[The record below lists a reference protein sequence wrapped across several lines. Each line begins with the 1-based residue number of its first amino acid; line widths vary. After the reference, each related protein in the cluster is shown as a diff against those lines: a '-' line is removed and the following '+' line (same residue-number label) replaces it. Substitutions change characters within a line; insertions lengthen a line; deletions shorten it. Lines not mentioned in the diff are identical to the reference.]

1 MKIGRY
7 WGWIIAALA
16 VTVLFFLSRIVFFLT
31 EWLWYNANGYS
42 QIFITI
48 IKGRLASGISVGIIF
63 FIFILINILLVKR
76 FRTKMPLFLGNNV
89 LQLPE
94 LNNIQ
99 PYIDRI
105 AIAAALAVAVLSGYQ
120 ASTVWELFL
129 KALNGAPFG
138 QTDPLYGN
146 DISFYIFNLPLQQ
159 YLNSSAFILLLISL
173 LLSLALYIT
182 SRSIYYT
189 PREFRTS
196 PKAKAHLLSLASLLI
211 LVKAWGYHIE
221 IYELL
226 QSSRGIVYG
235 ALYTD
240 VYATLPY
247 LKLAVVISVILA
259 ILVFGDMISRGWK
272 FSLGS
277 VVLLMLMSLAGGVIY
292 PGIMQKFVVAPN
304 ELSKESAFIAR
315 NIEFTRRAFGL
326 DSVVERE
333 FSARED
339 LLQKDI
345 EKNAATIKNVR
356 LWDHQPLLK
365 TYSELQEIRT
375 YYTFND
381 VDNDRYTIN
390 GELRQTMLSPRELS
404 YEKLPDKKWINQTFT
419 YTHGYG
425 CCLGPVNKVTEDGLP
440 EFFIKDIPPSS
451 SVDLKLERPEIYFG
465 ETTDT
470 YCIVNSS
477 EKEFDYPFGD
487 KNVYCEYKGTGG
499 MPVYSFV
506 NRFLFAIR
514 FHELKIL
521 LSTGIMPQSR
531 IMFYRNINER
541 LHRITP
547 LVYYDPDPYMV
558 ISEGKLYW
566 ICDGYTISNH
576 YPYSQPYPGLG
587 NYIRNSVKA
596 VIDAY
601 NGTMKFYISDENDPI
616 IKTYSHIFKGVF
628 EPLSSMPSDI
638 RAHLRYPAGMFY
650 AQSLMYTTY
659 HMTDPQVF
667 YNKEDLWKIPKR
679 MESKSEED
687 MKPYYTVLKF
697 PAPEGEK
704 EEFILMIP
712 FTPAKKANMIA
723 WMAAR
728 CDMPNYG
735 KILVYAFPKDKLIY
749 GPFQIEARI
758 NQDADISKQLT
769 LWSQGGSEVIRGS
782 LLVIPIEDSLL
793 YIEPLYLAAE
803 KGKMPQ
809 LKRVIVVYGRTVA
822 MEQNLEEALKKV
834 FPPTGGTGTLTK
846 PDAPGRPGLPSKS
859 RIVHLIEEA
868 SKHYEKARQCQRN
881 DDWAGYGKE
890 MNNLRSVL
898 EELKRSSVEQVEP
911 KDAPNNGIKDE
922 SDSESNV
929 ELKKEL
935 TGNPDKEPP
944 IPVNILR
951 KSAPLDIFRKP
962 LPADTPEKNLPG
974 KSD

>member
-1 MKIGRY
+1 VKIGKY
-7 WGWIIAALA
+7 WGWIIAA
-16 VTVLFFLSRIVFFLT
+16 VVITILFFLSRIVFFFT
-31 EWLWYNANGYS
+31 EWLWYNSNGYS
-42 QIFITI
+42 QIFVTI
-48 IKGRLASGISVGIIF
+48 ITGRLASGITLGAIF
-63 FIFILINILLVKR
+63 FLFILINILLVRR
-76 FRTKMPLFLGNNV
+76 FRTRMPMFLGNNV

-105 AIAAALAVAVLSGYQ
+105 AVTVAAVVAILSGYQ

-129 KALNGAPFG
+129 KAFKGTPFG

-146 DISFYIFNLPLQQ
+146 DIGFYIFNLPLQQ

-173 LLSLALYIT
+173 MISLALYIA

-196 PKAKAHLLSLASLLI
+196 PKAKAHLLSLASLLF
-211 LVKAWGYHIE
+211 LVKAWGYHIDM
-221 IYELL
+221 YELL

-247 LKLAVVISVILA
+247 LKLAIVVSIILA
-259 ILVFGDMISRGWK
+259 LLVFGDMVSRGWK

-277 VVLLMLMSLAGGVIY
+277 VILLMLMSLIGGVIY
-292 PGIMQKFVVAPN
+292 PSIMQKFIVAPN
-304 ELSKESAFIAR
+304 ELSKENPYISR
-315 NIEFTRRAFGL
+315 SIEFTRKAFGL
-326 DSVVERE
+326 DFIEERE
-333 FSARED
+333 FPVRED
-339 LLQKDI
+339 LSEKDI
-345 EKNAATIKNVR
+345 EKNEATIKNVR

-381 VDNDRYTIN
+381 VDNDRYLIN

-440 EFFIKDIPPSS
+440 EFFIKDIPPAS
-451 SVDLKLERPEIYFG
+451 SVDVKLERPEIYFG

-470 YCIVNSS
+470 YCIVNSGV
-477 EKEFDYPFGD
+477 KEFDYPFGD

-499 MPVYSFV
+499 MPVYPFL
-506 NRFLFAIR
+506 NRLLFAIR

-521 LSTGIMPQSR
+521 FSSGLTPESK

-547 LVYYDPDPYMV
+547 LVYYDPDPYMI

-566 ICDGYTISNH
+566 ICDGYTISSH
-576 YPYSQPYPGLG
+576 YPYSQPYPGVG

-601 NGTMKFYISDENDPI
+601 NGTMKFYISDEKDPI
-616 IKTYSHIFKGVF
+616 IKTYSLIFSGVF
-628 EPLSSMPSDI
+628 EPLSLMPAGI
-638 RAHLRYPAGMFY
+638 RSHLRYPVGMFY
-650 AQSLMYTTY
+650 AQSQMYTTY
-659 HMTDPQVF
+659 HMTDTQVF

-735 KILVYAFPKDKLIY
+735 KILVYTFPKDKLIY

-758 NQDADISKQLT
+758 NQDTDISKQLT
-769 LWSQGGSEVIRGS
+769 LWGQGGSEVIRGS

-809 LKRVIVVYGRTVA
+809 LKRVIVVYGSTVA

-834 FPPTGGTGTLTK
+834 FPQTGETGTVTK
-846 PDAPGRPGLPSKS
+846 PQDHGTPGVPALKS
-859 RIVHLIEEA
+859 DLLRLIEEA
-868 SKHYEKARQCQRN
+868 NDHYERARQYQRD

-890 MNNLRSVL
+890 MNQLRAVL
-898 EELKRSSVEQVEP
+898 EELKRSSKEREEQKEEIKEETRKEQQKESVVPVEV
-911 KDAPNNGIKDE
+911 
-922 SDSESNV
+922 
-929 ELKKEL
+929 
-935 TGNPDKEPP
+935 
-944 IPVNILR
+944 LR
-951 KSAPLDIFRKP
+951 TR
-962 LPADTPEKNLPG
+962 LPAIKEQ
-974 KSD
+974 

>member
-1 MKIGRY
+1 MRSRYQKEHQVKIGRY
-7 WGWIIAALA
+7 WGWIIAAIV
-16 VTVLFFLSRIVFFLT
+16 VTILFFLSRIVFFFS
-31 EWLWYNANGYS
+31 EWLWYCSNGYS
-42 QIFITI
+42 QIFVTI
-48 IKGRLASGISVGIIF
+48 ITGRLVSGITLGALF
-63 FIFILINILLVKR
+63 FIFILINILLVRR
-76 FRTKMPLFLGNNV
+76 FRIKMPVFLGNNV

-94 LNNIQ
+94 LNTIQ

-105 AIAAALAVAVLSGYQ
+105 AIAAATVVAILAGYQ
-120 ASTVWELFL
+120 ASTVWELFM
-129 KALNGAPFG
+129 KALRGVPFG
-138 QTDPLYGN
+138 HTDPLYGN
-146 DISFYIFNLPLQQ
+146 DIGFYIFNLPLQQ
-159 YLNSSAFILLLISL
+159 YLNGGAFILVLLSL
-173 LLSLALYIT
+173 ALSLALYIA

-196 PKAKAHLLSLASLLI
+196 PKAKAHLLSLVSLLI

-221 IYELL
+221 MYNLL

-247 LKLAVVISVILA
+247 LKLAMIVSVILA
-259 ILVFGDMISRGWK
+259 VSVFGDMISRGWK
-272 FSLGS
+272 FTLGS
-277 VVLLMLMSLAGGVIY
+277 ALMLMLMSLVGGVIY
-292 PGIMQKFVVAPN
+292 PNIMQKFVVAPN
-304 ELSKESAFIAR
+304 ELAKESTYLAR
-315 NIEFTRRAFGL
+315 NIEFTRKAFGL
-326 DSVVERE
+326 DSIQERE

-339 LLQKDI
+339 LSEKDI
-345 EKNAATIKNVR
+345 RKNDATIKNIR

-381 VDNDRYTIN
+381 VDNDRYMIN
-390 GELRQTMLSPRELS
+390 GDLRQTMLSPRELS

-425 CCLGPVNKVTEDGLP
+425 VCLGPVNKVTEDGLP
-440 EFFIKDIPPSS
+440 EFFIKDIPPAS
-451 SVDLKLERPEIYFG
+451 SVDLKLDRPEIYFG

-470 YCIVNSS
+470 YCIVNSGL
-477 EKEFDYPFGD
+477 KEFDYPFGD

-499 MPVYSFV
+499 MPLYPLL
-506 NRFLFAIR
+506 NRLLFAIR
-514 FHELKIL
+514 FHEIKML
-521 LSTGIMPQSR
+521 LSNAITPQSR

-566 ICDGYTISNH
+566 ICDGYTISSH

-601 NGTMKFYISDENDPI
+601 NGTMKFYISDDDDPI
-616 IKTYSHIFKGVF
+616 IKTYSLIFPGVF
-628 EPLSSMPSDI
+628 EPISSMPAGI
-638 RAHLRYPAGMFY
+638 RAHLRYPVGMFY

-667 YNKEDLWKIPKR
+667 YNKEDLWRIPKR

-697 PAPEGEK
+697 PPPEGEK

-723 WMAAR
+723 WMSAR

-735 KILVYAFPKDKLIY
+735 KMLVYTFPKDKLIY

-769 LWSQGGSEVIRGS
+769 LWGQGGSEVIRGS

-809 LKRVIVVYGRTVA
+809 LKRVIVVYGSMVA

-834 FPPTGGTGTLTK
+834 FPETGAAMPPQGNAPPGSPEMKSGMIKLIQ
-846 PDAPGRPGLPSKS
+846 DASD
-859 RIVHLIEEA
+859 
-868 SKHYEKARQCQRN
+868 HYDKARECQRN
-881 DDWAGYGKE
+881 DDWAGYGRE
-890 MNNLRSVL
+890 MNQLRVTL
-898 EELKRSSVEQVEP
+898 EELKRAGSGQEELPDDTRKVEQGSGRGKVKETA
-911 KDAPNNGIKDE
+911 APVDI
-922 SDSESNV
+922 
-929 ELKKEL
+929 LKK
-935 TGNPDKEPP
+935 NQPD
-944 IPVNILR
+944 R
-951 KSAPLDIFRKP
+951 KKR
-962 LPADTPEKNLPG
+962 
-974 KSD
+974 